1 LEYFYSWQIQDEEEN
16 EVLVLTFQKFL
27 KLKKYDVILCL
38 ESWRSVFT
46 YWRAL
51 SAIYFILMIYCLVDV
66 IKSEFKDSNMKLI
79 WIIII
84 LFAQLIGTLVYLI
97 LGKSTK
103 SLTQLENSVPIN
115 QVKSIISIY
124 FSGPKGV

>member
-1 LEYFYSWQIQDEEEN
+1 MLSFVQN
-16 EVLVLTFQKFL
+16 LGGRFL
-27 KLKKYDVILCL
+27 LIAG
-38 ESWRSVFT
+38 
-46 YWRAL
+46 AL
-51 SAIYFILMIYCLVDV
+51 SAIYFILMIYCIVDV

-103 SLTQLENSVPIN
+103 SLT
-115 QVKSIISIY
+115 Y
-124 FSGPKGV
+124 

>member
-1 LEYFYSWQIQDEEEN
+1 MMLSFVQN
-16 EVLVLTFQKFL
+16 LGGRFL
-27 KLKKYDVILCL
+27 LIAG
-38 ESWRSVFT
+38 
-46 YWRAL
+46 AL
-51 SAIYFILMIYCLVDV
+51 SAIYFILMIYCIVDV

-103 SLTQLENSVPIN
+103 SLT
-115 QVKSIISIY
+115 Y
-124 FSGPKGV
+124 